1 MDSSLTRGAVSAAAG
16 RDWRLMLGELQ
27 TAVPVDDLAAGLETA
42 RALLEA
48 AGMPGERRLRL
59 DLRPGVLLL
68 VVSAP
73 DAWQVGSAEV
83 ELAQRLSASFA
94 ALGLPARPD
103 LVEPRSMQS
112 LELGI
117 DTMDRSLIRPFWKA
131 VLGYVDE
138 PGDDLPNGLV
148 DPLGQGPAVWF
159 QQLDEPRPQRNRIHF
174 DVTVPHD
181 QAAARIAAALAAGG
195 TLLNDSEAP
204 AFWVLADADGN
215 EACVCTWQGRD

>member
-1 MDSSLTRGAVSAAAG
+1 MNEMLTRGAVSAAAG
-16 RDWRLMLGELQ
+16 PSWRLMLYELH
-27 TAVPVDDLAAGLETA
+27 TAVPVADLAAGLEAA

-59 DLRPGVLLL
+59 DLRSTVLVLA
-68 VVSAP
+68 VSAP
-73 DAWQVGSAEV
+73 DDWKVGAAEL
-83 ELAQRLSASFA
+83 ELAQRLTASFA
-94 ALGLPARPD
+94 ALGLVARPD
-103 LVEPRSMQS
+103 LVEPRSLQS

-117 DTMDRSLIRPFWKA
+117 DTMDRELIRPFWKA
-131 VLGYVDE
+131 VLGYVDG
-138 PGDDLPNGLV
+138 PGEDPPNGLV

-181 QAAARIAAALAAGG
+181 QAPARIESALAAGG
-195 TLLNDSEAP
+195 RLLSDSKAP

-215 EACVCTWQGRD
+215 EACVCTWEGRD

>member
-1 MDSSLTRGAVSAAAG
+1 MDSLLTRGAVSAAAG
-16 RDWRLMLGELQ
+16 RDWRLMLGELR
-27 TAVPVDDLAAGLETA
+27 TVVPVDDLAAGLETA
-42 RALLEA
+42 RALLDA

-68 VVSAP
+68 VVSPP
-73 DAWQVGSAEV
+73 DAQRAGSAEV
-83 ELAQRLSASFA
+83 ELAQRLSAEFA
-94 ALGLPARPD
+94 ALGLSARPD
-103 LVEPRSMQS
+103 LVEPRSMQT

-117 DTMDRSLIRPFWKA
+117 DTMDRSPIRPFWKA

-138 PGDDLPNGLV
+138 PGDESLNGLV
-148 DPLGQGPAVWF
+148 DPLGQGPALWF
-159 QQLDEPRPQRNRIHF
+159 QHMDEPRPQRNRIHF